1 MRFLRTNTATRVTVG
16 PFLDKTDGITPETA
30 LTVTNCKLTLMIDAS
45 GVPTLTLDTNP
56 TASGGSNDMIHVSGD
71 DAGFYDL
78 ELTASNLNT
87 LGRAVLA
94 LTDANNHCPVFHEF
108 MILPAM
114 IYDSMVLGTDRLDTN
129 VTHINDTA
137 QTAGDAVDKLDSALA
152 TLAAILSL
160 VGSIFTHDGT
170 AQSGG
175 SSTITLDTGASSVD
189 DYYNYQM
196 VSIVSG
202 TGVGQARQ
210 IADYAGSSRIVTVDR
225 AWATTPNNTS
235 VFVITPADKFASTA
249 IEIADAV
256 LARNVSGGSSTGRT
270 VSQALHAL
278 RNKWTNSAGV
288 YTVYGTDDTTPSW
301 TATISSDAGA
311 EPIVGTDPA

>member
-1 MRFLRTNTATRVTVG
+1 MRLLRTNTATRITVG

-30 LTVTNCKLTLMIDAS
+30 LTVTSCKLTLMVDSS
-45 GVPTLTLDTNP
+45 GVPTLVLDTNP
-56 TASGGSNDMIHVSGD
+56 TASGGANDMVHVTGD
-71 DAGFYDL
+71 DSGFYDL
-78 ELTASNLNT
+78 ELAAADVNH
-87 LGRAVLA
+87 LGRAILA
-94 LTDANNHCPVFHEF
+94 LTDAATHCPVFHEF
-108 MILPAM
+108 MIVPAM

-170 AQSGG
+170 AQAGAA
-175 SSTITLDTGASSVD
+175 STITLDTGASSSD
-189 DYYNYQM
+189 DFYNYQM
-196 VSIVSG
+196 ISIVSG

-210 IADYAGSSRIVTVDR
+210 IADYTGASRIVTVDR
-225 AWATTPNNTS
+225 AWVTNPNNTS
-235 VFVITPADKFASTA
+235 VFVITPADKFAATA
-249 IEIADAV
+249 LETADAI